1 MGDTSPPFYN
11 GAMTRGRTPTQPTLA
26 QLRALIAVADAG
38 GFSEAAAELG
48 ISQSSLSEAVGK
60 LEELLERPLLRRTPA
75 GTTLTAA
82 GARVLLHARTAVQ
95 AAGDVLLAAQDE
107 KLSGVL
113 RLASYRSTA
122 THLLPPVLA
131 VFRARYPDVQV
142 TLLDSESAA
151 CGGGE
156 LAVRSGYVDAAVVVR
171 DDAGDLHLTPIALD
185 EYVFVAPESRGSH
198 PFTLDE
204 IGEQTLFLPP
214 AKDSCYIRIWE
225 YLHGHGVNLGTVTEN
240 AQDSV
245 ILGMVAHGLG
255 VTIMPRLALMPLPGG
270 LVTLPLPEP
279 LQRPLAL
286 AVQPQ
291 RANLPVLRAFT
302 ETLVQVLG
310 VAQPFHKAQERGA
323 VAIQMN

>member
-1 MGDTSPPFYN
+1 
-11 GAMTRGRTPTQPTLA
+11 MTRGRTPLHPTLA
-26 QLRALIAVADAG
+26 QLRALLAVADAG

-48 ISQSSLSEAVGK
+48 MSQSSLSEAVSK

-75 GTTLTAA
+75 GTQLTAA
-82 GARVLLHARTAVQ
+82 GDRVLSYARTAVQ

-131 VFRARYPDVQV
+131 AFRALHPDVKV
-142 TLLDSESAA
+142 TLLDSESDA

-156 LAVRSGYVDAAVVVR
+156 QAVRSGYVDAAVVAR
-171 DDAGDLHLTPIALD
+171 DDAADLHLTPLALD
-185 EYVFVAPESRGSH
+185 EYVFVAPESRGLH

-204 IGEQTLFLPP
+204 IAGQTLFLPP
-214 AKDSCYIRIWE
+214 ARDSCHLRIRE
-225 YLHGHGVNLGTVTEN
+225 YLHGRAAPLNTVTEN

-255 VTIMPRLALMPLPGG
+255 VTIMPRLALMPLPDG

-291 RANLPVLRAFT
+291 RANLPILRAFT
-302 ETLVQVLG
+302 ETLGQVLHS
-310 VAQPFHKAQERGA
+310 AQPPRTPSGRDASLS
-323 VAIQMN
+323 QMN